1 MPIFK
6 LTREIMQNNWDY
18 SVKNHIAPPK
28 TEDWHNQRPITID
41 DVTIW
46 EQLYY
51 QPGNVGIYVAHCP
64 YAEFYIVVYE
74 LFLNTPQGIVTY
86 RGTDAPS
93 MVYNKALE
101 MGIDLSTID

>member
-64 YAEFYIVVYE
+64 YAEFYLIVFE
-74 LFLNTPQGIVTY
+74 LFLNSKYGIITFS
-86 RGTDAPS
+86 DLDSANE
-93 MVYNKALE
+93 VYNTAISL
-101 MGIDLSTID
+101 GITL

>member
-64 YAEFYIVVYE
+64 YAEFYLIVFE
-74 LFLNTPQGIVTY
+74 LFLNSKYGIITFS
-86 RGTDAPS
+86 DLDSANE
-93 MVYNKALE
+93 VYNTATSL
-101 MGIDLSTID
+101 GITL

>member
-1 MPIFK
+1 MSVFK
-6 LTREIMQNNWDY
+6 LTREIMQNTWDY
-18 SVKNHIAPPK
+18 TTPRHIPPPL

-64 YAEFYIVVYE
+64 YAEFYIVVFE
-74 LFLNTPQGIVTY
+74 LFLNSKYGVLTFSEP
-86 RGTDAPS
+86 DAADA
-93 MVYNKALE
+93 VYNTAMNL
-101 MGIDLSTID
+101 GITL